1 MRCHI
6 HSKENMISDDHAMCH
21 LLKVGRTLV
30 VGEVALHSLGN
41 EELVADAVGTYSIP
55 PARDT
60 QSLVPAK

>member
-1 MRCHI
+1 
-6 HSKENMISDDHAMCH
+6 MISDDHAMCH